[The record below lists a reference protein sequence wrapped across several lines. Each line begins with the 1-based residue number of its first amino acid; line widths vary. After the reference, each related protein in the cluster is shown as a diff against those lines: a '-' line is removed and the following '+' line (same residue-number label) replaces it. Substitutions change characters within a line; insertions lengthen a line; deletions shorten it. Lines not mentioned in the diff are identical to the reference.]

1 MKRENKILI
10 VVEEIANLDSSA
22 SIVNWHLSKI
32 IGEGFSNVDI
42 LTLDSISTPLKKEWI
57 YGSIYTHPKEN
68 IAPFQKFLKKIPKL
82 LGVLSILLG
91 NDFPHYNRVKSI
103 KRFLKKNKR
112 NYNHLILLSGGLGFT
127 PHHSISGKLDIPTI
141 GVYHDPYPL
150 SSYPEPYKG
159 GNRFIDF
166 TRKRNQQKS
175 FNYLTHLVFPSQ
187 RLYEWYAKDY
197 TIDPN
202 KVTIVPHAV
211 GTASEEHQGDELKN
225 SNTILHIG
233 TLLKPRNP
241 KTFIEEFVKL
251 ESNFKLEFFGSI
263 NQHVYSSIKSF
274 NGQNGVFISNGRIP
288 YQDAIIKMRN
298 SSFLLL
304 IESDG
309 INPFLP
315 TKFVDYVNMNKPLIV
330 LTNSYSEISR
340 LLSENYPFKTD
351 LNNSIGISNILNA
364 KLQDE
369 AQLLKAKEILQ
380 SLRTYF
386 SSENIL
392 RSYRKMI
399 NNE

>member
-1 MKRENKILI
+1 
-10 VVEEIANLDSSA
+10 
-22 SIVNWHLSKI
+22 
-32 IGEGFSNVDI
+32 
-42 LTLDSISTPLKKEWI
+42 
-57 YGSIYTHPKEN
+57 
-68 IAPFQKFLKKIPKL
+68 
-82 LGVLSILLG
+82 
-91 NDFPHYNRVKSI
+91 
-103 KRFLKKNKR
+103 
-112 NYNHLILLSGGLGFT
+112 
-127 PHHSISGKLDIPTI
+127 
-141 GVYHDPYPL
+141 
-150 SSYPEPYKG
+150 
-159 GNRFIDF
+159 
-166 TRKRNQQKS
+166 
-175 FNYLTHLVFPSQ
+175 
-187 RLYEWYAKDY
+187 
-197 TIDPN
+197 
-202 KVTIVPHAV
+202 
-211 GTASEEHQGDELKN
+211 
-225 SNTILHIG
+225 
-233 TLLKPRNP
+233 
-241 KTFIEEFVKL
+241 
-251 ESNFKLEFFGSI
+251 
-263 NQHVYSSIKSF
+263 
-274 NGQNGVFISNGRIP
+274 
-288 YQDAIIKMRN
+288 MRN